1 MKGHRR
7 DFFYDPPSPVFVEFK
22 LSFSHCFKLFESLRP
37 HPWIF
42 SQTTSVPANYFS
54 SAGKGPFL
62 TSKKKICTT
71 GALSSGVG

>member
-1 MKGHRR
+1 MKGHKR

-42 SQTTSVPANYFS
+42 SQTTSVPAKF
-54 SAGKGPFL
+54 
-62 TSKKKICTT
+62 
-71 GALSSGVG
+71 